1 VFYGKVSPEQRQATQ
16 RTLREVFKTML
27 QLLHP
32 FMPFVTEELW
42 QALNGSDK
50 NSIMVSSFPQPVE
63 SWEDAA
69 AKKEME
75 LLMEIITSIR
85 NIRGEMRIPPSSKLQ
100 VSISA
105 PDMQLKNAIES
116 GKNYIVN
123 MANLEELTLAV
134 DLVEPKGV
142 ATGIVGL
149 TRIFVPVTGI
159 VDIAGEKTRLDKE
172 LAKVSKDLEQSFR
185 KLANR
190 DFREKAAEAAIKKEE
205 DKLKDFQEKFTAL
218 KAALKKLKEIAV

>member
-1 VFYGKVSPEQRQATQ
+1 
-16 RTLREVFKTML
+16 
-27 QLLHP
+27 
-32 FMPFVTEELW
+32 
-42 QALNGSDK
+42 
-50 NSIMVSSFPQPVE
+50 
-63 SWEDAA
+63 
-69 AKKEME
+69 
-75 LLMEIITSIR
+75 
-85 NIRGEMRIPPSSKLQ
+85 
-100 VSISA
+100 
-105 PDMQLKNAIES
+105 
-116 GKNYIVN
+116 

-172 LAKVSKDLEQSFR
+172 LTKVSKDLEQSSR

-205 DKLKDFQEKFTAL
+205 DKLKDLQEKFTAL

>member
-1 VFYGKVSPEQRQATQ
+1 
-16 RTLREVFKTML
+16 ML

-134 DLVEPKGV
+134 DLV